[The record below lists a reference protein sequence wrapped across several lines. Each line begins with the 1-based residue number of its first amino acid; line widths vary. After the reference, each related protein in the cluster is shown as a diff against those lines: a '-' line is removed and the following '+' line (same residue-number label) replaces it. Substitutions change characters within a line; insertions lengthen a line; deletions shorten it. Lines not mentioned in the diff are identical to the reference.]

1 MEQNNIRKAKD
12 LVLQNWARWAIDEVR
27 KEYLSSENEDYIY
40 LVDNLYMGLYNTI
53 LMDEFNY
60 EECVKS
66 NYLGA
71 MDNLI
76 VFYHDQLRKDLYRLN
91 EMLFVEYRFE
101 NSRYTKARL
110 FVRGVEDTSEEL
122 ESRLDG
128 NPVFFK
134 SDEYRINLYD

>member
-1 MEQNNIRKAKD
+1 MEQNDIRKAKD

-60 EECVKS
+60 EECVES

-76 VFYHDQLRKDLYRLN
+76 VFYHDQLRKDLYRLD

-122 ESRLDG
+122 TSSLDG

-134 SDEYRINLYD
+134 SDEYIITLEE